1 MVKIISKHVLA
12 KGQIVLPKMIRELL
26 GIKVGDELIIDVK
39 NEQIILSKKQ
49 NVSQIFSEVST
60 QSTGTLSMNK
70 IKKELSKRYEEDA

>member
-1 MVKIISKHVLA
+1 VVKIISKHVLA